1 MPHEGDEVT
10 QTEVIAP
17 NPFGLAAPR
26 RSIVWGFPDRVGEQV
41 VAKLL
46 YRFFGG

>member
-26 RSIVWGFPDRVGEQV
+26 RSIVWGSSDPAGGRV